1 MSLPLQTAPT
11 YSLTIPSSGK
21 PVKFR
26 PFLVK
31 DEKALLIAQ
40 QSEDLDV
47 MISTLK
53 SVIGSCV
60 IDKIKTDDLAKIGR
74 AHV

>member
-40 QSEDLDV
+40 QSEDIDV
-47 MISTLK
+47 MIHT
-53 SVIGSCV
+53 
-60 IDKIKTDDLAKIGR
+60 
-74 AHV
+74 